1 MTSTTKDTEAKE
13 DKRLYDGKQV
23 VRVETQYK
31 KADLYNIGVEMKD
44 RKGTGN
50 YDIERREFNY
60 EYVSLTQ
67 NNLYQEVKKKLK
79 DRKIEYL
86 NRPNTNQLNGVTF
99 TSGPEFFQALGM
111 EFIDS
116 GRTYHTGDKKGQAV
130 MIPVIKSKED
140 IPNAV
145 TYFFDSCMEFLKD
158 YVGEENILLSQIH
171 YDEDTPH
178 LQAYFIPVVN
188 KVKRKCFVK
197 DKNGN
202 VVKEKT
208 TNKKG
213 MTTITPQLLRDD
225 KGKIV
230 YEEVEGNFLNCDQF
244 WKDRGGKIS
253 FHQMQND
260 FNKFITEK
268 GFNLYRGDIG
278 SNKENQTKLDYD
290 IAEKKAELEE
300 LNKEKENTLMIIE
313 NSKNGLK
320 NIENNDSNKEL
331 LNPVKRKF
339 GGYKDDDVLRFI
351 KYTRGLEHKIII
363 SSTDNTNKDIEI
375 NKLTEENKTFK
386 NNKELL
392 KRNEIIKEQKSTIQ
406 AQKEEISK
414 LSELVEILNNNIE
427 SLKSKLETEV
437 NKWKNLFQKMCKAID
452 KVLKRDKPKEKLE
465 DYEDIADAINHGYYG
480 KNNKNKDDFEIER

>member
-1 MTSTTKDTEAKE
+1 MTSTTKKAEAKE
-13 DKRLYDGKQV
+13 DKKLYEGKQV
-23 VRVETQYK
+23 VRVVTQYK
-31 KADLYNIGVEMKD
+31 KDDLYNIGVEMNK

-50 YDIERREFNY
+50 YDIERTEFNY

-67 NNLYQEVKKKLK
+67 NNLYQEVKTNLKK
-79 DRKIEYL
+79 RKIKYL
-86 NRPNTNQLNGVTF
+86 DRPNTNLLNGAIF
-99 TSGPEFFQALGM
+99 TSGPEFFQSLGM
-111 EFIDS
+111 KFKDS

-130 MIPVIKSKED
+130 MIPDIKSKED

-145 TYFFDSCMEFLKD
+145 TYFFDCCMEFLKK
-158 YVGEENILLSQIH
+158 YVGEENILLAGVH

-178 LQAYFIPVVN
+178 LQAYFVPVVN
-188 KVKRKCFVK
+188 KMKKKCFVK
-197 DKNGN
+197 DINGN

-208 TNKKG
+208 TNKNG
-213 MTTITPQLLRDD
+213 ITTINPKLLRDN

-230 YEEVEGNFLNCDQF
+230 YEDVEGTFLNCDQF
-244 WKDRGGKIS
+244 WKNRGGKLS
-253 FHQMQND
+253 FHKMQNA
-260 FNKFITEK
+260 FNEFITEK

-290 IAEKKAELEE
+290 IAEKKAELKE
-300 LNKEKENTLMIIE
+300 LNKEKENTLKIIE

-320 NIENNDSNKEL
+320 NIEKNDNNKEL

-339 GGYKDDDVLRFI
+339 GGYKEDDVFRII

-363 SSTDNTNKDIEI
+363 LSTDNSNKDIEI
-375 NKLTEENKTFK
+375 NKLTEENKNFK

-406 AQKEEISK
+406 DQKEEISK
-414 LSELVEILNNNIE
+414 LSGLVDVLNSNIA
-427 SLKSKLETEV
+427 SLKEKLETEV
-437 NKWKNLFQKMCKAID
+437 NKWKNLFKKMCMAID

-480 KNNKNKDDFEIER
+480 KKSKNKDDFEIER

>member
-1 MTSTTKDTEAKE
+1 M
-13 DKRLYDGKQV
+13 YDGKQV
-23 VRVETQYK
+23 VRVVTQYK

-60 EYVSLTQ
+60 EYVSLTH

-86 NRPNTNQLNGVTF
+86 DRPNTNLLNGVTF
-99 TSGPEFFQALGM
+99 TSGPEFFQSLGIK
-111 EFIDS
+111 FKDS

-145 TYFFDSCMEFLKD
+145 TYFFDSCMEFLKN
-158 YVGEENILLSQIH
+158 YVGEENILLAQIH

-197 DKNGN
+197 DANGN
-202 VVKEKT
+202 VVKEET

-213 MTTITPQLLRDD
+213 VTTINPKLLRDD

-278 SNKENQTKLDYD
+278 ANKENQTKLDYD

-300 LNKEKENTLMIIE
+300 LNKEKENTLKIIE

-320 NIENNDSNKEL
+320 N
-331 LNPVKRKF
+331 
-339 GGYKDDDVLRFI
+339 
-351 KYTRGLEHKIII
+351 
-363 SSTDNTNKDIEI
+363 
-375 NKLTEENKTFK
+375 
-386 NNKELL
+386 
-392 KRNEIIKEQKSTIQ
+392 
-406 AQKEEISK
+406 SK
-414 LSELVEILNNNIE
+414 LMIVT
-427 SLKSKLETEV
+427 KK
-437 NKWKNLFQKMCKAID
+437 F
-452 KVLKRDKPKEKLE
+452 
-465 DYEDIADAINHGYYG
+465 
-480 KNNKNKDDFEIER
+480 

>member
-1 MTSTTKDTEAKE
+1 MYE
-13 DKRLYDGKQV
+13 GKQV
-23 VRVETQYK
+23 VRVVTQYK
-31 KADLYNIGVEMKD
+31 KDDLYNIGVEMNK

-50 YDIERREFNY
+50 YDIERTEFNY

-67 NNLYQEVKKKLK
+67 NNLYQEVKTNLKK
-79 DRKIEYL
+79 RKIKYL
-86 NRPNTNQLNGVTF
+86 DRPNTNLLNGAIF
-99 TSGPEFFQALGM
+99 TSGPEFFQSLGM
-111 EFIDS
+111 KFKDS

-130 MIPVIKSKED
+130 MILDIKSKED

-145 TYFFDSCMEFLKD
+145 TYFFDCCMEFLKN
-158 YVGEENILLSQIH
+158 YVGEENILLAQVH

-178 LQAYFIPVVN
+178 LQAYFVPVVN
-188 KVKRKCFVK
+188 KMKKKCFVR

-208 TNKKG
+208 ANKKG
-213 MTTITPQLLRDD
+213 MTTITPKLLRDD

-244 WKDRGGKIS
+244 WKNRGGKLS
-253 FHQMQND
+253 FHKMQND
-260 FNKFITEK
+260 FNKFITDK

-300 LNKEKENTLMIIE
+300 LNKEKGNTLKIIE
-313 NSKNGLK
+313 NSKNSLK
-320 NIENNDSNKEL
+320 NIENSDSNKEL

-339 GGYKDDDVLRFI
+339 GGYKNEDVLRFI
-351 KYTRGLEHKIII
+351 KYTGGLEHKIII
-363 SSTDNTNKDIEI
+363 LSTDNFNKDIEI

-406 AQKEEISK
+406 NQKEEISK
-414 LSELVEILNNNIE
+414 LSSLIDVLNSNIA
-427 SLKSKLETEV
+427 SLKEKLETEV
-437 NKWKNLFQKMCKAID
+437 NKWKNLFKKMCMAID
-452 KVLKRDKPKEKLE
+452 KVLKRDKPKERLE
-465 DYEDIADAINHGYYG
+465 DYEDIADAINHGYYD

>member
-1 MTSTTKDTEAKE
+1 MYE
-13 DKRLYDGKQV
+13 GKQV
-23 VRVETQYK
+23 VRVVTQYK
-31 KADLYNIGVEMKD
+31 KDDLYNIGVEMNK

-50 YDIERREFNY
+50 YDIERTEFNY

-67 NNLYQEVKKKLK
+67 NNLYQEVKTNLKK
-79 DRKIEYL
+79 RKIKYL
-86 NRPNTNQLNGVTF
+86 DRPNTNLLNGAIF
-99 TSGPEFFQALGM
+99 TSGPEFFQSLGM
-111 EFIDS
+111 KFKDS

-130 MIPVIKSKED
+130 MILDIKSKED

-145 TYFFDSCMEFLKD
+145 TYFFDCCMEFLKN
-158 YVGEENILLSQIH
+158 YVGEENILLAQVH

-178 LQAYFIPVVN
+178 LQAYFVPVVN
-188 KVKRKCFVK
+188 KMKKKCFVR

-208 TNKKG
+208 ANKKG
-213 MTTITPQLLRDD
+213 MTTITPKLLRDD

-244 WKDRGGKIS
+244 WKNRGGKLS
-253 FHQMQND
+253 FHKMQND
-260 FNKFITEK
+260 FNKFITDK

-300 LNKEKENTLMIIE
+300 LNKEKGNTLKIIE
-313 NSKNGLK
+313 NSKNSLK
-320 NIENNDSNKEL
+320 NIENSDSNKEL

-339 GGYKDDDVLRFI
+339 GGYKNEDVLRFI

-363 SSTDNTNKDIEI
+363 LSTDNFNKDIEI

-406 AQKEEISK
+406 NQKEEISK
-414 LSELVEILNNNIE
+414 LSSLIDVLNSNIA
-427 SLKSKLETEV
+427 SLKEKLETEV
-437 NKWKNLFQKMCKAID
+437 NKWKNLFKKMCMAID
-452 KVLKRDKPKEKLE
+452 KVLKRDKPKERLE
-465 DYEDIADAINHGYYG
+465 DYEDIADAINHGYYD